1 MNLKKNNHHIFAK
14 LAFNQASINQGST
27 GTNPSVGCVLE
38 KNGTVLS
45 SAVTAIGGRPHAE
58 SIALDKCNKLS
69 NANIYISLEPCT
81 HYGKTPPCTSKIIR
95 NNIKKVFFS
104 SRDLDKRTN
113 GKSIKILKKNK
124 INVQTGFYKK
134 EVNYFYKSYFLY
146 LKKKLPL
153 VDAKIAISRDYF
165 TKNKKNKWI
174 TNEDSRKRA
183 HLIRSKYD
191 CLITTSKSINDDNSL
206 LNCRIEGLEK
216 KSPSI
221 AIIDRKLTL
230 QKNLKIFKKKSYR
243 NIYLFTEKNNPIK
256 EKYLKSKGIKIIKIS
271 KMSDKKNYKE
281 ILLKLVNLKYSRF
294 LLESGLILLKFFL
307 KANFIHNLYIFQSD
321 KLLKKNGFNYT
332 NSLFL
337 KKLKIKKKN

>member
-146 LKKKLPL
+146 LKKK
-153 VDAKIAISRDYF
+153 ITIS
-165 TKNKKNKWI
+165 
-174 TNEDSRKRA
+174 
-183 HLIRSKYD
+183 
-191 CLITTSKSINDDNSL
+191 
-206 LNCRIEGLEK
+206 
-216 KSPSI
+216 
-221 AIIDRKLTL
+221 
-230 QKNLKIFKKKSYR
+230 
-243 NIYLFTEKNNPIK
+243 
-256 EKYLKSKGIKIIKIS
+256 
-271 KMSDKKNYKE
+271 
-281 ILLKLVNLKYSRF
+281 
-294 LLESGLILLKFFL
+294 
-307 KANFIHNLYIFQSD
+307 
-321 KLLKKNGFNYT
+321 
-332 NSLFL
+332 
-337 KKLKIKKKN
+337 